1 MLKPCT
7 SPSRSQAPGQPG
19 NPPEPC
25 ARKQLPSPRDG
36 HALGQERCMQGS
48 SPSTP
53 TGTHSAPLQRLP
65 VAVLLAEG
73 KGRNTRSWW
82 SQHGHSD
89 RLGIDHL
96 LGCTWRGFSHR
107 YPHREGNN
115 SDAKD
120 IWASPSP
127 TGWYKVGPSTI
138 RFLWGRR
145 GGNLDCGMNS
155 FCIPKTP
162 RLFFFYRGVQQH
174 RQLGVQ
180 LGYGPA
186 EDAASTGLVSVAE
199 TGGTSWKKPEAPHRR
214 RQTQACTLGDEQA
227 VERQRRG
234 GGKTRER

>member
-1 MLKPCT
+1 
-7 SPSRSQAPGQPG
+7 
-19 NPPEPC
+19 
-25 ARKQLPSPRDG
+25 
-36 HALGQERCMQGS
+36 MQGS
-48 SPSTP
+48 SPSTA

-65 VAVLLAEG
+65 VAVLLREG
-73 KGRNTRSWW
+73 KGRNTRSWR
-82 SQHGHSD
+82 SQHGNSD

-96 LGCTWRGFSHR
+96 LGCTWRGFSHW

-120 IWASPSP
+120 VWASPSP

-155 FCIPKTP
+155 FCIPRTP
-162 RLFFFYRGVQQH
+162 RLFFFLSGCPTAQAAGGAAWLQPSRGRSLH
-174 RQLGVQ
+174 RAGFC
-180 LGYGPA
+180 
-186 EDAASTGLVSVAE
+186 
-199 TGGTSWKKPEAPHRR
+199 GGDRGNLLEKNKAPHCR